1 MQGKAVFWFKA
12 GVVKT
17 SLGDLLESLLQTT
30 ATWLCRHLCET
41 GRTALP
47 GEAEPG
53 IGGTKAFLL
62 LCGQWDQTGSESGLV
77 CSGPA
82 LWVLH

>member
-1 MQGKAVFWFKA
+1 MGPWSSAGAVSEEF
-12 GVVKT
+12 GEGLPRGTHQILT
-17 SLGDLLESLLQTT
+17 SPVPDPRTLLS
-30 ATWLCRHLCET
+30 
-41 GRTALP
+41 P
-47 GEAEPG
+47 
-53 IGGTKAFLL
+53 GTKAFLL